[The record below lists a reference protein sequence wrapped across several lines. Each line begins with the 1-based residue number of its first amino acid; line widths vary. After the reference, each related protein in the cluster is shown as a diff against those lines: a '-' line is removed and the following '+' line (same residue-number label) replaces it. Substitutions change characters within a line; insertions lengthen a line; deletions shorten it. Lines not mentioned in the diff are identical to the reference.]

1 MLATLRR
8 VDMNAVRRADRRVLV
23 ELAGETAENALG
35 LLADAEFL
43 LEAGRWARA
52 YSLAHL
58 ASEEWAKAYSV
69 LTLSFMSSELRS
81 RIPGR
86 DLRYLLQSH
95 VLKAMGA
102 EFVRAAEASRPGVA
116 VRIAG
121 MPDLASFLTAATKH
135 AAVANAAKERGLY
148 ADLLRD
154 GAISRPSDVTEDDAA
169 DAVARARQV
178 GASAAP
184 LHDQDALAKFADPPP
199 EALAV
204 ADAVFSFWL
213 GTKAESAEAAA
224 AIVTEMAA
232 GFISDGGSAAVAG

>member
-1 MLATLRR
+1 
-8 VDMNAVRRADRRVLV
+8 MNAVRRADRRALV
-23 ELAGETAENALG
+23 DLVDGTAENARG

-69 LTLSFMSSELRS
+69 LTLSFMSPELRS
-81 RIPGR
+81 RIPGK
-86 DLRYLLQSH
+86 DLRYLLQNH
-95 VLKAMGA
+95 ALKAMGA
-102 EFVRAAEASRPGVA
+102 EFVRVLEASRPGVA
-116 VRIAG
+116 ARLAG
-121 MPDLASFLTAATKH
+121 MPDLASFLAAATEH

-154 GAISRPSDVTEDDAA
+154 GAISLPADVTEEEAA
-169 DAVARARQV
+169 EAVARARQV
-178 GASAAP
+178 GASAAL
-184 LHDQDALAKFADPPP
+184 LHDQDALAKFADPPA
-199 EALAV
+199 EALAL

-224 AIVTEMAA
+224 AIVTEIAA
-232 GFISDGGSAAVAG
+232 GFVSDEGSEAVAG